1 MTAWY
6 RWGAGCLR
14 SLRICGSAVGLT
26 LFLAACSGAAPQTEG
41 AAGLAADGMSPSLAG
56 PAARPSAVAVTPVSV
71 PVAAPASSQVPAA
84 RPVSAASVSSAS
96 VSSSSVPPA
105 SGSPPEDVAALTTG
119 GGAGR
124 VAQLTQIRC
133 DAALTEASDAVY
145 RYRKLSVQ
153 EISAR
158 SWAEEALRASDLAQR
173 ACDMAPDQA
182 MTALSL
188 RATALYLHGQYSR
201 AALYLEQV
209 PEQTLP
215 EVLPRS
221 GSLSTA
227 TVVRQC
233 QSHRPDLD
241 DLRLGILL
249 KQAGYGGQG
258 AEHLKRAARSA
269 CAPLAK
275 LADVLRRG

>member
-14 SLRICGSAVGLT
+14 PLRICGGAVGLT

-41 AAGLAADGMSPSLAG
+41 AAGLVADGMPPSLAG
-56 PAARPSAVAVTPVSV
+56 TVARPSAVAVTPVSL
-71 PVAAPASSQVPAA
+71 PVSAPAGSQMPAA
-84 RPVSAASVSSAS
+84 RQGSPGPD
-96 VSSSSVPPA
+96 SSSQ
-105 SGSPPEDVAALTTG
+105 DVAALTTR

-124 VAQLTQIRC
+124 VAELTQIRC
-133 DAALTEASDAVY
+133 DAALTEASDAVH
-145 RYRKLSVQ
+145 RYRRLSVP

-173 ACDMAPDQA
+173 ACDMAPEQA
-182 MTALSL
+182 MTALAL

-215 EVLPRS
+215 EPLPRS
-221 GSLSTA
+221 GALSTA
-227 TVVRQC
+227 AVVRQC
-233 QSHRPDLD
+233 QTHRPDLD

-249 KQAGYGGQG
+249 KQAGYAPQG

-275 LADVLRRG
+275 LADALRRG